1 MKPLVAGSSPATAT
15 TARLAAA
22 RSHSAIILTSD
33 RISTANVAAVFAD
46 FLPRDGITRHS
57 TNLKTKIMENLLEIL
72 TNEDKSFNFPWWVY
86 AFIMPMAL
94 VALMALASWIMNA
107 IGYGCY

>member
-1 MKPLVAGSSPATAT
+1 MG
-15 TARLAAA
+15 
-22 RSHSAIILTSD
+22 
-33 RISTANVAAVFAD
+33 
-46 FLPRDGITRHS
+46 
-57 TNLKTKIMENLLEIL
+57 NLLEIL